1 MKRATLRPLDDVAMP
16 ADGVAGAHINALCA
30 RIPTT
35 LRSEVRR
42 FCDRIDLEPGR
53 RLFGA
58 EEPRQYLYLP
68 HSGAIGLIACLPS
81 GQALQIALVDRHG
94 IAGLPPLGRNPSMP
108 CDALV
113 QLPGAATRMR
123 IEALNRLRPDPTFGA
138 GLYAYLYSLSAEA
151 MQSALCTSFHA
162 VEQRCARWLL
172 MLSDIGGN
180 EFFLTQDHLSTMLG
194 VRRPSVTMGALAL
207 QQRGAIS
214 YRYGRMVIRDR
225 SALEQSA
232 CTCYRTIRDLRS
244 DPL

>member
-1 MKRATLRPLDDVAMP
+1 MKLATLKPLDDVAVP
-16 ADGVAGAHINALCA
+16 GAGVAPPHTNALFA

-35 LRSEVRR
+35 LRSEIRG
-42 FCDRIDLEPGR
+42 FCDCIDLEPGQ
-53 RLFGA
+53 RLFGG
-58 EEPRQYLYLP
+58 EQPSPFLYLP
-68 HSGAIGLIACLPS
+68 HSGAIGVICSLPT
-81 GQALQIALVDRHG
+81 GQALQTALVDRRG
-94 IAGLPPLGRNPSMP
+94 IAGLPPPGRNRVKP
-108 CDALV
+108 CEGIV
-113 QLPGAATRMR
+113 QLPGVATRVR
-123 IEALNRLRPDPTFGA
+123 IDAFDRLWRDPAFGTA
-138 GLYAYLYSLSAEA
+138 LYAYLYSLTLET
-151 MQSALCTSFHA
+151 MQSALCGAFHS
-162 VEQRCARWLL
+162 VEHRCARWLL

-180 EFFLTQDHLSTMLG
+180 EFFITQDHLSTMLG